1 MEALALCGLNFT
13 YAGADK
19 ATLHDLSLTVES
31 GAFVTLCGATGS
43 GKSTLLRLV
52 KRELSPTGTL
62 TGEIRLF
69 NKSRDALTLRESA
82 ALIGFVGQDPEHQSV
97 SDTVCHE
104 LAFGLENLGL
114 PQDVLRRRVS
124 ETAGRFGIEDLLDCR
139 IDELS
144 GGQKQLVNLAAAMA
158 TEPQLLLL
166 DEPTAQ
172 LDPLCASAFLR
183 SLAALNRDTGV
194 TVILV
199 EHRLEEALPLSD
211 RVIVLRDGGIFR
223 DGEPR
228 AVAASLGGTHEEAM
242 LPAAARLW
250 YALGAAGDCPLTV
263 REGRALAE
271 NALTHGAHLPESG
284 EQPAGESALAF
295 RDVWFRYSKKGADV
309 LRNLSFEVRAGECFF
324 LLGSNGSGKTT
335 ALCAA
340 AGLRTPYAGSV
351 RVFGKP
357 LKDHRGALGIGYLP
371 QDVESLF
378 LRNTVR
384 EELGEAVPLFLRYL
398 PDGEALLGRH
408 PYDLSGGE
416 KQLLALAKLACK
428 RPRLLLLD
436 EPTKGLDAYAK
447 QQVAAAL
454 GEMRAEGVTVVAVS
468 HDVEFAALCA
478 DRCALF
484 SRGAVTAVAPMR
496 PFFSDN
502 AFDTTAVSRMTR
514 GIADNAVTLADAV
527 ACRREDAK

>member
-13 YAGADK
+13 YAGA
-19 ATLHDLSLTVES
+19 ARPALHDLSLSVEAGS
-31 GAFVTLCGATGS
+31 FVTLCGATGS
-43 GKSTLLRLV
+43 GKSTLLRLL
-52 KRELSPTGTL
+52 KRELSPAGTL

-69 NKSRDALTLRESA
+69 GQSRDELTPRESA
-82 ALIGFVGQDPEHQSV
+82 SLIGFVGQDPEHQSV

-104 LAFGLENLGL
+104 LAFGSENLGL
-114 PQDVLRRRVS
+114 PQNVLRRRVS

-158 TEPQLLLL
+158 TEPRLLLL

-211 RVIVLRDGGIFR
+211 RVVVLRDGGVLR
-223 DGEPR
+223 DGDPR
-228 AVAASLGGTHEEAM
+228 TVAASLGGTREAAM

-250 YALGAAGDCPLTV
+250 HALGAAGDCPLTV

-271 NALTHGAHLPESG
+271 SALTHGARLPESPDG
-284 EQPAGESALAF
+284 AAGESALAF

-309 LRNLSFEVRAGECFF
+309 LRNLSFDVRAGECFF

-357 LKDHRGALGIGYLP
+357 LKDHRGAPGIGYLP

-378 LRNTVR
+378 LKSTVR
-384 EELGEAVPLFLRYL
+384 DELGEAVPLFLRYL
-398 PDGEALLGRH
+398 PDGEILLDRH

-416 KQLLALAKLACK
+416 KQLLALAKLAAK
-428 RPRLLLLD
+428 KPRLLLLD

-447 QQVAAAL
+447 QQAAAAL
-454 GEMRAEGVTVVAVS
+454 GDLRAAGVTVVAVS

-484 SRGAVTAVAPMR
+484 SRGAVTAVAPTR
-496 PFFSDN
+496 RFFSEN
-502 AFDTTAVSRMTR
+502 AFYTTAVSRMTR
-514 GIADNAVTLADAV
+514 GICDNAVTLADAV
-527 ACRREDAK
+527 ACRREDAP